1 MSSKPLWYH
10 LFYSSNEELK
20 TILENRTFS
29 NPIKRSIKDFSYHED
44 MCFAAN
50 EYLINN
56 FKPLPLVTSLGYI
69 EPDFPDTSYL
79 EDENWD
85 EEEYLNELNK
95 NYENYDDENEI
106 NEELEYCDSSSSAE
120 EYDDDD
126 EWTTA

>member
-10 LFYSSNEELK
+10 LFYSSNEALK
-20 TILENRTFS
+20 TILENRTIS
-29 NPIKRSIKDFSYHED
+29 SPIKRSIKDFSYHED
-44 MCFAAN
+44 MCFASN

-79 EDENWD
+79 EDENWN

-95 NYENYDDENEI
+95 NYENYDDENES

-120 EYDDDD
+120 EYDDD